1 MNDENWDS
9 GLVDDI
15 DNSFENIDKI
25 CKNNPNKAF
34 SDLILTISKINYLTN
49 SVLQSSNTNIIKLN
63 LFWNTLNNKL
73 QSWYSNIM
81 NILNKLAGN
90 IQPKSYTLTIGYP
103 LSISIS
109 VTW

>member
-1 MNDENWDS
+1 MNDQNWDS
-9 GLVDDI
+9 DLVDEI
-15 DNSFENIDKI
+15 DNSFEKIDKI
-25 CKNNPNKAF
+25 CQKNPNEAF

-49 SVLQSSNTNIIKLN
+49 SVLPVSNILKLN
-63 LFWNTLNNKL
+63 SFWNTLNNKL
-73 QSWYSNIM
+73 QTWYSKIM
-81 NILNKLAGN
+81 NILNKLASN